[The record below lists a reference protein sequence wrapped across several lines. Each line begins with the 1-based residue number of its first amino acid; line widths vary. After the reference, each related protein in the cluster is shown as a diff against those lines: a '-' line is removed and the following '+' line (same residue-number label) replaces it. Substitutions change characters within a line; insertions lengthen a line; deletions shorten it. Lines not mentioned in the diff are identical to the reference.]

1 MGHTYL
7 HAFAHP
13 ESYIHIL
20 LPPISLSSVFE
31 SCSFQSLTI
40 QRNHWPQSMNWYII
54 MHVAIS
60 PFKQSAEPGTLLEV
74 LAIGRI
80 SLHRCLSGMI
90 QKGAVV
96 LLLSTFEWC
105 LHIIAELSG
114 NQAYV
119 MSSSFSCSQGT
130 PHYVIEAFWGRE
142 GIVLVGVN
150 SISICTTSS
159 WNYASGP
166 TWAQSSRYMTIW
178 WGSAAVCTQ
187 IYHFLAQIIPSS

>member
-1 MGHTYL
+1 MTEVTRKRLTVIQEWVILPNCLLKSSSVCHPLDNILMGHTYL

-40 QRNHWPQSMNWYII
+40 QPNHWPQSMNWYII

-114 NQAYV
+114 NQTYV
-119 MSSSFSCSQGT
+119 MSSSFS
-130 PHYVIEAFWGRE
+130 
-142 GIVLVGVN
+142 
-150 SISICTTSS
+150 
-159 WNYASGP
+159 
-166 TWAQSSRYMTIW
+166 
-178 WGSAAVCTQ
+178 
-187 IYHFLAQIIPSS
+187 